1 MASTTGT
8 IRLPDDDEDKSEG
21 PTSRRR
27 ALLVGISYNGAHNQW
42 PALDGPHSDVDR
54 FRQLLIGTYSS
65 TSLRPFPTTTVLF
78 SDTYKYCPEDI
89 TVMRDD
95 PSFPDLSHP
104 TRVNMVSDNKL
115 QFVGDSHSQTTDP
128 RVRATGF

>member
-8 IRLPDDDEDKSEG
+8 VRLPDDDDDKSEG

-27 ALLVGISYNGAHNQW
+27 ALLVGISYKGDHNQW
-42 PALDGPHSDVDR
+42 PPLDGPHSDVER
-54 FRQLLIGTYSS
+54 FRQLLIGTYLS
-65 TSLRPFPTTTVLF
+65 TSLRPSFSTTILFP
-78 SDTYKYCPEDI
+78 DTYKYRPEDM
-89 TVMRDD
+89 TVMKDD

-104 TRVNMVSDNKL
+104 TRVNMVSSNKL

-128 RVRATGF
+128 